1 MRRSTQRIFAVNFG
15 VEFVICSQISQFT
28 PKLLPFI
35 AKNIAVHCEIC
46 SIFRPLLK
54 KGAKISQFTAKFML
68 LQAVFLPRCF
78 QIFSKII
85 KKKYRNVKEKICE
98 VDSKAICSHFFRSCK
113 CCGSVT
119 FCKYQQL
126 LQSLIK
132 QEMLKNVLLVLLIT
146 LCKHSDEVFNLVL
159 NYSVS
164 EATQVYLYVDTRNQ
178 SLLNSG
184 LCTCVRESIVMENN

>member
-35 AKNIAVHCEIC
+35 AKNIAVHCKIC
-46 SIFRPLLK
+46 SIFCPLLK

-78 QIFSKII
+78 QILFKII
-85 KKKYRNVKEKICE
+85 KIIHIYRNVKEKICE

-119 FCKYQQL
+119 FANINSYFR
-126 LQSLIK
+126 
-132 QEMLKNVLLVLLIT
+132 VLSNRR
-146 LCKHSDEVFNLVL
+146 C
-159 NYSVS
+159 
-164 EATQVYLYVDTRNQ
+164 
-178 SLLNSG
+178 
-184 LCTCVRESIVMENN
+184 